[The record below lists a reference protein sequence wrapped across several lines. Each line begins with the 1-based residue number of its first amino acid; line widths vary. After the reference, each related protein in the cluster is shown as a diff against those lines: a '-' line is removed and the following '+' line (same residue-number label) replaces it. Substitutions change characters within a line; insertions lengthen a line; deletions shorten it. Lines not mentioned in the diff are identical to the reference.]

1 MNQNKTIL
9 IAELGGTNAR
19 LAITE
24 DGKSLKNRYET
35 KLEDSKSAEQLF
47 RGYCSQI
54 VGIPIRRAIIGVA
67 APMLGEEVKLT
78 NSNLEF
84 NKKKL
89 ETLFSKQLLILN
101 DLELQAHAI
110 EALEQKEIRRIG
122 NVTESKKGSKILVSP
137 GTGLGLAGIV
147 DGVVIF
153 TEAGHINIPSG
164 LKEFKS
170 IIKKFEKEKSR
181 MPTFEDFLSGKGINY
196 IFCYLNASEVSNF
209 SNEEILA
216 NTQDQN
222 CLKTKDLIVY
232 LLAVYLR
239 YVALIWG
246 ATSGVYISGSMAN
259 TLLESINHTTFRT
272 EFENS
277 PTMKELLL
285 KIPIYLIKELDL
297 GLRGGLQLATK
308 G

>member
-1 MNQNKTIL
+1 MSLFDDTNNL
-9 IAELGGTNAR
+9 I
-19 LAITE
+19 
-24 DGKSLKNRYET
+24 
-35 KLEDSKSAEQLF
+35 
-47 RGYCSQI
+47 
-54 VGIPIRRAIIGVA
+54 
-67 APMLGEEVKLT
+67 
-78 NSNLEF
+78 
-84 NKKKL
+84 
-89 ETLFSKQLLILN
+89 KQLL
-101 DLELQAHAI
+101 
-110 EALEQKEIRRIG
+110 
-122 NVTESKKGSKILVSP
+122 
-137 GTGLGLAGIV
+137 
-147 DGVVIF
+147 DGVMQQLTITDEVAYVNDNVSKVIR
-153 TEAGHINIPSG
+153 TRVTAELCSTLVKLHN
-164 LKEFKS
+164 LKISDHKS

>member
-147 DGVVIF
+147 EGGGIF
-153 TEAGHINIPSG
+153 SKN
-164 LKEFKS
+164 
-170 IIKKFEKEKSR
+170 
-181 MPTFEDFLSGKGINY
+181 
-196 IFCYLNASEVSNF
+196 LN
-209 SNEEILA
+209 
-216 NTQDQN
+216 Q
-222 CLKTKDLIVY
+222 
-232 LLAVYLR
+232 
-239 YVALIWG
+239 
-246 ATSGVYISGSMAN
+246 
-259 TLLESINHTTFRT
+259 
-272 EFENS
+272 
-277 PTMKELLL
+277 
-285 KIPIYLIKELDL
+285 
-297 GLRGGLQLATK
+297 
-308 G
+308 

>member
-1 MNQNKTIL
+1 
-9 IAELGGTNAR
+9 
-19 LAITE
+19 
-24 DGKSLKNRYET
+24 
-35 KLEDSKSAEQLF
+35 
-47 RGYCSQI
+47 
-54 VGIPIRRAIIGVA
+54 
-67 APMLGEEVKLT
+67 
-78 NSNLEF
+78 
-84 NKKKL
+84 
-89 ETLFSKQLLILN
+89 
-101 DLELQAHAI
+101 
-110 EALEQKEIRRIG
+110 
-122 NVTESKKGSKILVSP
+122 
-137 GTGLGLAGIV
+137 
-147 DGVVIF
+147 
-153 TEAGHINIPSG
+153 
-164 LKEFKS
+164 
-170 IIKKFEKEKSR
+170 